1 MTGSLTHTRARH
13 DFSPESAENAKHISH
28 ADLWKLEAMHD
39 STGAFCGC
47 ERELCV
53 YVFTAALPLP
63 YCETCGPSDI
73 TAHSPSKRQ
82 SSIETRAFISTP
94 TTTQNKY
101 INICA
106 RCSRGKTRLEYTYIQ
121 YCEAAT
127 ALE

>member
-1 MTGSLTHTRARH
+1 ML
-13 DFSPESAENAKHISH
+13 
-28 ADLWKLEAMHD
+28 
-39 STGAFCGC
+39 C

-53 YVFTAALPLP
+53 FAAALPLP

-101 INICA
+101 INIRA
-106 RCSRGKTRLEYTYIQ
+106 RCSRGKIDWNIHIYNIVKRRPRWNELH
-121 YCEAAT
+121 
-127 ALE
+127 